1 MNTIDEL
8 LAALKDAR
16 LDVDERFAAGEGLAE
31 RGDPRLSGEA
41 DELVVIPAGVLHHKG
56 SVDAEVEERPME
68 SFGIQRHLV
77 TVHAFAAFIDDGG
90 YDDPAWWSPEGWEW
104 RLDEDAARPRFWG
117 EEEWA
122 PYLVANHPVVGV
134 TAFEAEAYAS
144 YRGWRLP
151 TEDEWERACR
161 GDDARDYPWGNVW
174 DDHAC
179 GHREYG
185 PRRTKPIGMF
195 PGGVSPFG
203 IHDLVGSVWQWT
215 SDARGA
221 EGDYGRA
228 RAVRGGAWNNLPWS
242 VGSAGRNA
250 YPPQAQ
256 FSNLGFRCADSM

>member
-1 MNTIDEL
+1 LNTVDEL
-8 LAALKDAR
+8 LAALRDPR
-16 LDVDERFAAGEGLAE
+16 LDVEERFSAGERLGAL
-31 RGDPRLSGEA
+31 GDPRLEPE
-41 DELVVIPAGVLHHKG
+41 ELVVIPAGVLHHKA
-56 SVDAEVEERPME
+56 SVDAAVEERTLGA
-68 SFGIQRHLV
+68 FGIQRHLV
-77 TVHAFAAFIDDGG
+77 TVHAYAAFIEDGG
-90 YDDPAWWSPEGWEW
+90 YEDPSWWTPEGWEW
-104 RLDEDAARPRFWG
+104 RLDADAERPRFWG
-117 EEEWA
+117 EQEWA
-122 PYLVANHPVVGV
+122 PYLVPNHPVVGV

-161 GDDARDYPWGNVW
+161 GDDARDYPWGEDW

-179 GHREYG
+179 GHRDYG
-185 PRRTKPIGMF
+185 PRCTKPIGMF

-221 EGDYGRA
+221 EGDYGPA
-228 RAVRGGAWNNLPWS
+228 RVVRGGAWNNLPWS

-256 FSNLGFRCADSM
+256 FSNLGFRCADDR